1 MDYEY
6 SEKQNIGEYIK
17 LDKKEEG
24 EMEEIIDNLLELD
37 PSLRRNSTE
46 LLNLPIFQN
55 VSGVPSNLAK
65 IIKTIEDFEKRERLN
80 KLKKIIKNI

>member
-55 VSGVPSNLAK
+55 VSVVPSNLAK